1 MQNIV
6 RWQSPS
12 NIAIVKYWGKYGRQ
26 YPRNT
31 SLSLTL
37 SKSVSRTQLMFSPK
51 TKPTKEVL
59 LNFIFEGNENEK
71 FRSKAV
77 RFLSSVSDLFPFL
90 LDYEFIVESSNT
102 FPHSSGIASSASGMS
117 ALALCLLDAKSMIE
131 TGNLHEI
138 NDHFLQQASFLARLG
153 SGSACRSVYPYMS
166 LWGQHDNIVN
176 SSQDF
181 GIPWR
186 DIDPIFKTFHDD
198 ILIVSKSE
206 KSVSSTA
213 GHNLMEA
220 NVYANS
226 RYQQA
231 QDRIIELTSYLRSG
245 EVHAFGKLAE
255 DEALTLHALMMCS
268 NPSYILMEPGS
279 LDIIQKVRNYR
290 KDTGLPVYF
299 SLDAG
304 PNIHLLYPDEVKGK
318 INDFIKSELL
328 VHCENQTIIEDMVG
342 LGPVRDFV

>member
-37 SKSVSRTQLMFSPK
+37 SKSVSRTQLSFSPK
-51 TKPTKEVL
+51 TKSTKEVL
-59 LNFIFEGNENEK
+59 LNFIFEGKENEK

-77 RFLSSVSDLFPFL
+77 RFLSSISDLFPFL
-90 LDYEFIVESSNT
+90 LDYEFFVESSNT

-131 TGNLHEI
+131 TGNRHEI

-176 SSQDF
+176 SSQDC

-213 GHNLMEA
+213 GHNLMEG

-231 QDRIIELTSYLRSG
+231 QDRIIELTSYIRSG

-342 LGPVRDFV
+342 LGPVRDFG